1 MSIFKDEECTKTFFF
16 FIQVVCIHLY
26 SYPSDRVVHLGV
38 CAVFHN
44 IRVAAVFC
52 SFKIRCVKHHTP
64 SQFIRQQ
71 TLYSQP
77 QNVVSGDVIYL
88 FFLLL
93 YLLIAFRVLKVQWF
107 GLVYVIKFVSDLR

>member
-16 FIQVVCIHLY
+16 FIQVVCIRLY
-26 SYPSDRVVHLGV
+26 SYPFDRVVHLGV
-38 CAVFHN
+38 CAVSRN

-52 SFKIRCVKHHTP
+52 SFKIRGFKHHTP

-77 QNVVSGDVIYL
+77 QNVVFGDVIYL
-88 FFLLL
+88 FCITLSVDSFSSTQS
-93 YLLIAFRVLKVQWF
+93 AMVWF
-107 GLVYVIKFVSDLR
+107 GLRDKVCQ